1 MSTSGSATWA
11 FISDISANITN
22 SPTFTGNVT
31 IGEGATLRTKDAGGD
46 GNIISASSITSSGTI
61 SASDITA
68 SLSITT
74 PSLLVDTIKLGSTSP
89 ISTWPSSGGNFY
101 TWRLQDYMPAKT
113 SDEINGGNQGFWF
126 PLESS
131 GVSLAAPNNYFHTI
145 PWDSLGTRFVHVVV
159 GGLRAPATAGP
170 GLGISFNIQANFLRK
185 MSFGHSGGSTWLYYT
200 TAMSYPDNNVPLPL
214 SEPDSGTSKVFASD
228 GVTWK
233 YSSPG
238 HTYSS
243 CGLGVPGVQPGSVIA
258 NFSMPPSIVDPAVW
272 PNSSTEPQIYL
283 PHVAGP
289 DAIPYT
295 AEDNHLAPVAG
306 ISLTISYVA

>member
-11 FISDISANITN
+11 FISDISATRAPTI

-31 IGEGATLRTKDAGGD
+31 IGEGGTLRTKDAGGD
-46 GNIISASSITSSGTI
+46 GNIISGNSITSSGTI
-61 SASDITA
+61 SASDITNTFT
-68 SLSITT
+68 ITT
-74 PSLLVDTIKLGSTSP
+74 SSLLVDTIKLGSATP

-101 TWRLQDYMPAKT
+101 TWRLQDYHPGKT
-113 SDEINGGNQGFWF
+113 DAEINSGNQGMWF

-131 GVSLAAPNNYFHTI
+131 GVSIAAPNNYFHTI

-185 MSFGHSGGSTWLYYT
+185 MSFGQSDNATFLYYT
-200 TAMSYPDNNVPLPL
+200 THMSYPHNNLPLPL
-214 SEPDSGTSKVFASD
+214 SEAGSGASLVFACD
-228 GVTWK
+228 GTTWK

-258 NFSMPPSIVDPAVW
+258 NFSMPPSIVDPAA
-272 PNSSTEPQIYL
+272 PAQSQIYL

-289 DAIPYT
+289 DAVPYT
-295 AEDNHLAPVAG
+295 ANDNHLAPVAG